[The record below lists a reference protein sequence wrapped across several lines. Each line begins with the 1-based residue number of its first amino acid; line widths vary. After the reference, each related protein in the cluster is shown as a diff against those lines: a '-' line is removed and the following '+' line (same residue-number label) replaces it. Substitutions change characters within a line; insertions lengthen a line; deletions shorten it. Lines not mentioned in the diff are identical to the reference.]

1 LYNVYIKIK
10 FDLNLENDKNMFSFK
25 KKIRNELKQNKN
37 TNGMIVTRDTTLATS
52 NCHYHVTRC

>member
-25 KKIRNELKQNKN
+25 KKIRTELKQNKN
-37 TNGMIVTRDTTLATS
+37 TNGMIVTR
-52 NCHYHVTRC
+52 